1 MRQQKSVFSSK
12 GGGIEYSSLN
22 VHSFASNGESCRV
35 EVPDATV
42 WLQHIALEGDEPQ
55 VFGPANNGGA
65 IPDESEL
72 KAVVLGC
79 VSDHRTKGRQATRL
93 EPAVSVHK

>member
-1 MRQQKSVFSSK
+1 MGQQESVFGSKSS
-12 GGGIEYSSLN
+12 GIEYSSLN
-22 VHSFASNGESCRV
+22 VYSLASNGESCRV

-42 WLQHIALEGDEPQ
+42 WLQHVALKAQEPQ
-55 VFGPANNGGA
+55 MFSPANNGGA